1 MHQLSVT
8 PSAKRSLKKLPS
20 KVRKDLVD
28 VADILKTNPYAGEKL
43 SGSLHF
49 LYSLHFKSSNVEYR
63 VAYTIHHVEKNVVIH
78 FADVRENFYK
88 KLRRLFK

>member
-28 VADILKTNPYAGEKL
+28 AADILKTNPYAGEKL

-49 LYSLHFKSSNVEYR
+49 LYSFHFKSDNIEYR
-63 VAYTIHHVEKNVVIH
+63 VAYTIHHSTKDIIVH

-88 KLRRLFK
+88 KLRRLFR